1 MGWPQ
6 PGFVVHLMAKWI
18 GSASGLAVLVF
29 AYLRKQNREE
39 SAIVRSFRFDAS
51 AAGKLLRYG
60 SPTGLEMFSGFMAFN
75 ALVLIF
81 HSRGLVTATAATI
94 MLNWDC
100 SSSSR
105 QRWPTC
111 FVRRAPARRS

>member
-1 MGWPQ
+1 
-6 PGFVVHLMAKWI
+6 MAKSI

-39 SAIVRSFRFDAS
+39 SASVRSFRFDAS

-94 MLNWDC
+94 MLNRDMNLPLWVGE
-100 SSSSR
+100 
-105 QRWPTC
+105 Q
-111 FVRRAPARRS
+111 FFMNLVLGAPACTQRCAGTGS